1 MPTKFLLLNGPNLNR
16 LGKREP
22 AVYGTRTLADIEREV
37 TELAAQLG
45 VGLEAR
51 QSNHEGAL
59 IDWIGDAKD
68 AGFSGILFN
77 PGAYTHTSWALHDAI
92 KGAGVPVVEVH
103 ISNPA
108 AREEFR
114 RHSCV
119 APACIG
125 TVAGFGARSY
135 LLALRA
141 LVERVDA

>member
-141 LVERVDA
+141 LVERIDA